1 MWSFTYAPQIH
12 WPLSGAVTQDIS
24 PALLQCAG
32 DAQVERRVL
41 GEVASYGKQIGVLTD
56 LLCDLAASVPPD
68 SLSDKGR
75 HALAQLA
82 DLREKVEALKP
93 R

>member
-1 MWSFTYAPQIH
+1 MWSFNYAPQIH
-12 WPLSGAVTQDIS
+12 WPLSGAVVQDIA

-56 LLCDLAASVPPD
+56 LLCELAALVPAEA
-68 SLSDKGR
+68 LGDKGR
-75 HALAQLA
+75 HALTQLTE
-82 DLREKVEALKP
+82 LRAKVEALKP
-93 R
+93 L